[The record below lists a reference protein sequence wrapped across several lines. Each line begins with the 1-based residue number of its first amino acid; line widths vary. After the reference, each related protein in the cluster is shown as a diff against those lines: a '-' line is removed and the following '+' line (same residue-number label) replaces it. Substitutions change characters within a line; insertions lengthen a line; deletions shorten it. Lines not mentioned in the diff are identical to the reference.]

1 MWHFCDNCWTW
12 FYDGETDDKSVA
24 GEASIDMVLWL
35 IIFTVLISEETNGES
50 VDEAREFTDVY
61 EFFEFETLRKENDDL
76 QEHEYH
82 QFNHQKD
89 FDYERSDAQEP
100 RQYENIYQNYFYPEY
115 YYDDINLDNHL
126 DSDDYNYPDQHPVYE
141 ESQYYDWEN
150 WDSQRISWIWLT
162 KTDVVGMFLKDKINS
177 CCRNVRVS
185 LIFSVWCDMLVT
197 GQQCVMMI
205 NLS

>member
-1 MWHFCDNCWTW
+1 
-12 FYDGETDDKSVA
+12 
-24 GEASIDMVLWL
+24 MVLWL

-61 EFFEFETLRKENDDL
+61 EYFEFETLRKENDDL

-82 QFNHQKD
+82 QFNNPQKD

-100 RQYENIYQNYFYPEY
+100 REYENIYQNYFYPEY

-150 WDSQRISWIWLT
+150 WDSQRIS
-162 KTDVVGMFLKDKINS
+162 
-177 CCRNVRVS
+177 
-185 LIFSVWCDMLVT
+185 
-197 GQQCVMMI
+197 
-205 NLS
+205 